1 MINIDDI
8 KKKNID
14 KLNNNEHNNENNN
27 DIYENYKQYQ
37 M

>member
-14 KLNNNEHNNENNN
+14 KLNNNEHNNEHNN